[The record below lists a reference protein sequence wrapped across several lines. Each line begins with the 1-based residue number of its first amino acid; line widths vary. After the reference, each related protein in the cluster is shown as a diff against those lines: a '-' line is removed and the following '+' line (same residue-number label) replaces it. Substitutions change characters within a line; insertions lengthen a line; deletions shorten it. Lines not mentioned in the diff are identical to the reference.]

1 LYYRI
6 VGSDALI
13 SFFKNAKLLL
23 LYCLVG
29 GWVNCENIIDTI
41 SFYRGEKTPAL
52 TVLKALALQI
62 IFRLL

>member
-1 LYYRI
+1 
-6 VGSDALI
+6 
-13 SFFKNAKLLL
+13 
-23 LYCLVG
+23 VG